1 MQNPMMGVLNQN
13 RFGGMI
19 SQIKQIKQRIGS
31 LQSLGNPQA
40 ALNQLM
46 SQNPQMRQ
54 AMQYVQQNGGDPKQA
69 MIKLAQEQGLDPQS
83 IFDAIR

>member
-1 MQNPMMGVLNQN
+1 MLATLNQN
-13 RFGGMI
+13 RLSGILGQF
-19 SQIKQIKQRIGS
+19 KQIKQQIYS

-46 SQNPQMRQ
+46 LQNPNMRQ

-69 MIKLAQEQGLDPQS
+69 MIKLAKEQGIDPQS
-83 IFDAIR
+83 IFEAFQ